1 MRRNIVA
8 GIDVGTHETKVVL
21 IEYTKNGSPSVVGTG
36 KSFTEGMHMGY
47 VIDRDLVRISIQKA
61 LAQAEK
67 IANFKIKHARIACG
81 GVSMSGEVAT
91 GYSIVSRA
99 DKEITDLDIKN
110 ATDQSEENLNLQNK
124 KIIYTSP
131 IGYKIDGKEVYGDP
145 VGMKG
150 TKLDSKIIFITINK
164 KHLDELISS
173 SAETGLMIDGVYPGI
188 IAESKILL
196 SQKQKMVGCALVN
209 IGEDTTTLAI
219 FENNTLISL
228 QVYPIGG
235 KDITGD
241 IALYFKISL
250 EEAEGVKTGTILGDY
265 PTKQVAN
272 IIEARLGDIF
282 ESIENHLKKLKRNG
296 LLPAGVII
304 SGGGAH
310 IQNIE
315 QIAKS
320 YLNLPIQIGPNDKTI
335 IQKFKVRDETWYT
348 AIGLAISEN
357 SRHNKNDKY
366 NLEISNVKNDLGGF
380 KKIFKTLF
388 SQLLP

>member
-21 IEYTKNGSPSVVGTG
+21 VEYAKNGTPAIVGTG

-47 VIDRDLVRISIQKA
+47 VIDSDLIRMSIQKA

-67 IANFKIKHARIACG
+67 IANFKVKRARLSCG
-81 GVSMSGEVAT
+81 GVSMSGEITA
-91 GYSIVSRA
+91 GYSIISRA
-99 DKEITDLDIKN
+99 DKEITDLDVKN
-110 ATDQSEENLNLQNK
+110 VIEQSEENLNLQNK
-124 KIIYTSP
+124 KIVYTSP

-145 VGMKG
+145 IGMKG
-150 TKLDSKIIFITINK
+150 AKLDSKIIFVTVNK
-164 KHLDELISS
+164 KHLDELVSS
-173 SAETGLMIDGVYPGI
+173 GTEAGLLVLGVYPNI
-188 IAESKILL
+188 LAESKILL

-209 IGEDTTTLAI
+209 IGEDTTTLAV
-219 FENNTLISL
+219 FENSTLISL

-235 KDITGD
+235 KDIRGD

-250 EEAEGVKTGTILGDY
+250 EEAEGVKTGTVLGDY

-282 ESIENHLKKLKRNG
+282 ESIENHLKKLKRSG

-315 QIAKS
+315 QVAKN
-320 YLNLPIQIGPNDKTI
+320 YLNLPVQIGPSDKTI
-335 IQKFKVRDETWYT
+335 VQKLKVRDETWYT
-348 AIGLAISEN
+348 ALGLAISEN
-357 SRHNKNDKY
+357 SLRSKNDRY
-366 NLEISNVKNDLGGF
+366 NTTTPNIKNDLGGF
-380 KKIFKTLF
+380 KKIFKSLF